1 MEELRCPICGGQLEI
16 DDRSLGIFKCLNCG
30 NKTKLDIH
38 EIPKS
43 QLITQNSQDNAEI
56 LVSTTS
62 TKEDENKKEKHNYVF
77 QKSINILVLLVGLL
91 LLILSIYI
99 DFSNF
104 ISKGN
109 IQLLEAIIILSVG
122 VGMGIVS
129 IVLSK
134 IKANTNLGIIALGV
148 FKIAIMILIVF
159 GALYALY
166 TRNLFI

>member
-16 DDRSLGIFKCLNCG
+16 EDRSLGIFKCLNCG

-43 QLITQNSQDNAEI
+43 QLITQNSQENAEI

-91 LLILSIYI
+91 LLILSI
-99 DFSNF
+99 
-104 ISKGN
+104 
-109 IQLLEAIIILSVG
+109 
-122 VGMGIVS
+122 
-129 IVLSK
+129 
-134 IKANTNLGIIALGV
+134 
-148 FKIAIMILIVF
+148 
-159 GALYALY
+159 
-166 TRNLFI
+166 